1 MMRAMRVTLA
11 AICLALVM
19 ASSADAATGHRP
31 PGVSLPPATE
41 EAKLAAYLDVA
52 RSYWP
57 GSRCAGRE
65 VIRLRADE
73 EIAHWRPD
81 AANAHGVAFTD
92 TCTVLLRGDL
102 PAERF
107 CFVLAHEL
115 GHLAGR
121 EHEEGESVMSPDT
134 SRLGP
139 CVAATATIERSLV
152 WYDLVSRLPRRGRGW
167 HIVRRGP
174 RAFVARRAKQARLL
188 AFNDA
193 RAVVG

>member
-1 MMRAMRVTLA
+1 MRAMRVTLL

-65 VIRLRADE
+65 VVRLRADD
-73 EIAHWRPD
+73 EIARWRPD
-81 AANAHGVAFTD
+81 VANAHGAAFAD
-92 TCTVLLRGDL
+92 ACTILLRGDL

-121 EHEEGESVMSPDT
+121 EHEEGESVMSLDT

-139 CVAATATIERSLV
+139 CVRATATIERSLV
-152 WYDLVSRLPRRGRGW
+152 WYDLVARLPRQGRGW

-174 RAFVARRAKQARLL
+174 RVFVARRAKHVRLL
-188 AFNDA
+188 VLNNGQ
-193 RAVVG
+193 AVVG